1 MIAFVGKEAYR
12 GAFGERPELGLQ
24 TRTLGDTA
32 LFVLPSTSPANAAV
46 PYAERLRWFASLRA
60 WLDTPRVR
68 EAVRGVVL
76 DSDDR
81 VLLTREVFPSGEE
94 LWATPGGGV
103 EPGESDEHALRRELA
118 EETGL
123 DDFELGPLV
132 WTRLQDW
139 KDFNPRWDGQR
150 ERTYLVR
157 VPPFEPAPRLTAEAL
172 AAEFV
177 FELRWW
183 SVEELAS
190 SGAGFAPTSLPELV
204 AALVR
209 EGAPSAPIDVG

>member
-24 TRTLGDTA
+24 TRSLGDTA

-46 PYAERLRWFASLRA
+46 PYAERLRWFASLKA

-68 EAVRGVVL
+68 EAVCGVVL
-76 DSDDR
+76 DTNDR
-81 VLLTREVFPSGEE
+81 VLLTRGSSRTGRSCGRRPAAGSSRASRTSTPSAG
-94 LWATPGGGV
+94 ARGG
-103 EPGESDEHALRRELA
+103 DRARRL
-118 EETGL
+118 
-123 DDFELGPLV
+123 ELGPLV
-132 WTRLQDW
+132 WPRLQDW
-139 KDFNPRWDGQR
+139 EDFNPWWDDQR

-157 VPPFEPAPRLTAEAL
+157 VPPFEPAPRLTAGAL

-183 SVEELAS
+183 SVEELVS
-190 SGAGFAPTSLPELV
+190 SGVGFAPTSRPELV
-204 AALVR
+204 AGLAR
-209 EGAPSAPIDVG
+209 EGAPAAPIDVG

>member
-1 MIAFVGKEAYR
+1 MGKEAYR

-24 TRTLGDTA
+24 ARSLGDTA

-46 PYAERLRWFASLRA
+46 PYAERLHWFAALKA
-60 WLDTPRVR
+60 WLDTPRIR

-76 DSDDR
+76 DTDDR
-81 VLLTREVFPSGEE
+81 VLLARFVFPSGEE

-123 DDFELGPLV
+123 DDFVPGPLV
-132 WTRLQDW
+132 WTRVQDW
-139 KDFNPRWDGQR
+139 ADLNPRWDGQR
-150 ERTYLVR
+150 ERMYLVR
-157 VPPFEPAPRLTAEAL
+157 VPPFEPAPGLTAEAL

-183 SVEELAS
+183 TLDELVS
-190 SGAGFAPTSLPELV
+190 SDAGFAPSSLPELV

-209 EGAPSAPIDVG
+209 EGAPTAPFDVG